1 MFHFLRRS
9 LLLMLWEQA
18 KAEQQ
23 KEIQKLQE
31 TINELKN
38 QLPTQSTATSDT
50 ATSESSSSHSDS
62 TESEARFLYSQSN
75 GSAIITGYTG
85 SDAHL
90 VIPSEIDGYPVI
102 AIGDSAFS
110 SQTLKSVIVSNG
122 IEKLDWFAF
131 RDCPALISITLP
143 DSVTSIGYSAFAPQS
158 KSFTIYCHND
168 SFAHKYAKSYG
179 WSYAII

>member
-1 MFHFLRRS
+1 M
-9 LLLMLWEQA
+9 
-18 KAEQQ
+18 
-23 KEIQKLQE
+23 
-31 TINELKN
+31 
-38 QLPTQSTATSDT
+38 
-50 ATSESSSSHSDS
+50 
-62 TESEARFLYSQSN
+62 
-75 GSAIITGYTG
+75 
-85 SDAHL
+85 
-90 VIPSEIDGYPVI
+90 IPSEIDGYPVI